1 MRLTALENLRMCLD
15 EVILDHRVSPKVRD
29 PRDLTKDKEKRG
41 WPSEDGRARSAW
53 SHQKLDRQEGA
64 SPGLRRGRPRGRPL
78 CVRLGLQGSE
88 RIKLCWLRQGPDLG
102 GGVAPQPPH
111 VVMAP
116 CT

>member
-1 MRLTALENLRMCLD
+1 MRLTTLENLRMCLD

-64 SPGLRRGRPRGRPL
+64 SPGLGP
-78 CVRLGLQGSE
+78 SE
-88 RIKLCWLRQGPDLG
+88 GHGVGPSVSDL
-102 GGVAPQPPH
+102 ASR
-111 VVMAP
+111 AARE
-116 CT
+116 